1 MVGKQ
6 PFMEYVRRAF
16 YNPYNYGLMLLFG
29 GLTVIDWNIGW
40 LAIGVALE
48 AAYLYTLSTNQRFQ
62 RVVDSELE
70 DQVLV
75 NVDRLREQLWE
86 YVDPSLRKRFQDV
99 EALAKRLHG
108 DMKNFAQLKD
118 PLVKENVRKVATLM
132 TSFLKLCV
140 AITRYRNY
148 LGDVKPGD
156 LERDIKRL
164 EEEALDADERVAA
177 VKSKN
182 VDVLR
187 KRLERITKAR
197 ANVEYLAAQL
207 ETIEDTMRLVVD
219 QAVTL
224 TDPKGMSTQID
235 SLLFT
240 LSDAELIAAEMESFD
255 ELESG
260 LLDRID
266 PLPRER
272 LRH

>member
-1 MVGKQ
+1 LAKLPWQ
-6 PFMEYVRRAF
+6 EYLRRAF
-16 YNPYNYGLMLLFG
+16 YNPYNYGLMILFG
-29 GLTVIDWNIGW
+29 GLTIIDQNIGW
-40 LAIGVALE
+40 FAIGVALE
-48 AAYLYTLSTNQRFQ
+48 AAYLYTLTTNPRFQ
-62 RVVDSELE
+62 RVVESELE

-75 NVDRLREQLWE
+75 NVDRMREQLWD
-86 YVDPSLRKRFQDV
+86 YVDPSLRKRYQDV

-156 LERDIKRL
+156 LERDITRL
-164 EEEALDADERVAA
+164 EEEALGADERVAA
-177 VKSKN
+177 VKAKN

-187 KRLERITKAR
+187 KRLDKITKAR
-197 ANVEYLAAQL
+197 ANVEYLSAQL

-224 TDPKGMSTQID
+224 TDPRGTGTQID
-235 SLLFT
+235 SLLHT
-240 LSDAELIAAEMESFD
+240 LNDAELIAAEMESFE
-255 ELESG
+255 ELEAG
-260 LLDRID
+260 LLDKYD
-266 PLPRER
+266 PLPRSKVR
-272 LRH
+272 N